1 MYVTHTFTIAHSCTY
16 SGVHCLQCRPVAKG
30 GSLGAEEPPSLNKRS
45 TILLKRST
53 ILFKSHNFVKNILYF
68 VKKVHNFVNNLLFCQ
83 KGPHFVLKNLPVEVS
98 GYGLAVSVCMLAC
111 IRMYM
116 YSMHTRVYVHMYI
129 RIYPCACV
137 YMGVYVCACTHGCI
151 YVCVNR
157 YAIKCRYVCTS
168 NTYMRMS
175 NTYVHTY
182 MCIRLP

>member
-68 VKKVHNFVNNLLFCQ
+68 VKKVHNFVNNPLFCQ

-111 IRMYM
+111 IC
-116 YSMHTRVYVHMYI
+116 T
-129 RIYPCACV
+129 CT
-137 YMGVYVCACTHGCI
+137 VCIH
-151 YVCVNR
+151 
-157 YAIKCRYVCTS
+157 VCT
-168 NTYMRMS
+168 YIC
-175 NTYVHTY
+175 TYVYIHVHVCIWVC
-182 MCIRLP
+182 MCVHVRMDAFMYV